1 MTRTNDHLSIN
12 PESSCLDAYRSSI
25 ATQIS
30 SSLGIPLS
38 TAYEGVDYG
47 KKGIDFTVAIP
58 RFRLKEK
65 PAILADKVVSEFTP
79 NEYLQFITR
88 DGIFIHY
95 ICHTTNLIRTVL
107 KQIFTLSKPTGSH
120 PHGSYGCNN
129 SGSGKQ
135 IVIEFSSPNIAKPF
149 HAGHLR
155 STIIGTFLANLFDAN
170 GWKTIRLNYLGD
182 WGKQYGLLAIGFHRY
197 GSEEKLT
204 NNAILHLFE
213 VYVRVNKDVENE
225 KENSPNKFSPT
236 NQEAKELFKKMEDN
250 DKETLDLWKRFR
262 DLSIVE
268 YEKLYRRLNVR
279 FDVYGGES
287 LVKEELIM
295 ESLGK
300 LKSKNLLTKKTERES
315 RIGAAAL
322 AAEAISDEQDT
333 GDDDQAPDALA
344 LDFDQYNL
352 GKPVVQKGDG
362 TTIYILRDIA
372 GARQRYQ
379 LYNFDKMIYV
389 IGDQQDLHVRQFFKA
404 LSLMEEPFAD
414 ELEHVNFGKIHGM
427 SSRKGE
433 VKFLSDIL
441 DASKEAMLDQMK
453 KNDEKMK
460 DVTDPEYTSDEV
472 GMTCVKIQDMSAKRA
487 HAYTFDLQRMT
498 SFEGDTGAYLQYAH
512 VRLCSV
518 QRKVAL
524 DGIIP
529 RDNPDLIDT
538 TLLIEPKVR
547 ELVFA
552 LASYPDVVKTAMKN
566 YEPSTIVSYCFK
578 ISHLVSSAWET
589 LIVRG
594 QETELAQARLYV
606 FQCTRSVLASAM
618 RLLSLTPLDR
628 M

>member
-1 MTRTNDHLSIN
+1 MASDASPIN
-12 PESSCLDAYRSSI
+12 PKVCCLDAYRMAI

-30 SSLGIPLS
+30 SSIGIALN

-47 KKGIDFTVAIP
+47 KKGVDFTVAIP

-65 PAILADKVVSEFTP
+65 AMILADKIVSEFLP
-79 NEYLQFITR
+79 NEYIQSAAS
-88 DGIFIHY
+88 DGIFVHY
-95 ICHTTNLIRTVL
+95 VCHTSNLIRTAL
-107 KQIFTLSKPTGSH
+107 KQISILSKPTDTH

-129 SGSGKQ
+129 SGSGKTV
-135 IVIEFSSPNIAKPF
+135 IIEFSSPNIAKLF

-170 GWKTIRLNYLGD
+170 GWESVQFNYLGD
-182 WGKQYGLLAIGFHRY
+182 WGKQYGLLAIGFQRY
-197 GSEEKLT
+197 GSEESLAK
-204 NNAILHLFE
+204 NPILHLFE

-225 KENSPNKFSPT
+225 EMSNPDKISPT
-236 NQEAKELFKKMEDN
+236 NQEAKVIFKKMEEN
-250 DKETLDLWKRFR
+250 DKDTLELWKRFR

-268 YEKLYRRLNVR
+268 YEKVYKRLNVR

-287 LVKEELIM
+287 LVKADLMADTLE
-295 ESLGK
+295 K
-300 LKSKNLLTKKTERES
+300 LKSKNLLTKKTAHES
-315 RIGAAAL
+315 RVGAAA
-322 AAEAISDEQDT
+322 AEAAAGEQDA
-333 GDDDQAPDALA
+333 GDDDNAADALA
-344 LDFDQYNL
+344 LDLAQWKL

-372 GARQRYQ
+372 GARQRYES
-379 LYNFDKMIYV
+379 YHFDKMIYV
-389 IGDQQDLHVRQFFKA
+389 IGDQQDLHVSQFFKA
-404 LSLMEEPFAD
+404 LSLMGEPFTD
-414 ELEHVNFGKIHGM
+414 KLEHVNFGKIHGM
-427 SSRKGE
+427 STRKGQ

-441 DASKEAMLDQMK
+441 GASKEAMLEQMK
-453 KNDEKMK
+453 KNEDKMR
-460 DVTDPEYTSDEV
+460 DVMDPDYTGDEV
-472 GMTCVKIQDMSAKRA
+472 GMTCVKIQDMSAKRV

-518 QRKVAL
+518 ERKVAL

-529 RDNPDLIDT
+529 RDDPDLVDT
-538 TLLIEPKVR
+538 TLLTEPKVR

-552 LASYPDVVKTAMKN
+552 LALYPDVVKTAMKN
-566 YEPSTIVSYCFK
+566 YEPSTVVSYCFK

-594 QETELAQARLYV
+594 QETEVAQARLYV
-606 FQCTRSVLASAM
+606 FRCTHSVLASAM